1 VLVECAPSIL
11 RAAERRFH
19 TPPEQPYCGVL
30 RVGLVCCG
38 VLQQGWGQRWHTWCG
53 ARRSAARC
61 THSRPSARACGRM
74 RRRGR
79 APPQP
84 TPCSMQ
90 RAPCSMQ
97 RAPCTAAND
106 WLGSADHQAAIS
118 ARGHLPTA
126 PSRHA
131 AAVQCSAAQRSAVT
145 VGVQCSAVQCSA
157 AQCSHPPAQLRLNQ
171 SACADSTLQ
180 CSAPKRKRPRL
191 YARPCLSDCV
201 HDKPSDRELERRC
214 EVIRRL
220 GFEQA

>member
-1 VLVECAPSIL
+1 M
-11 RAAERRFH
+11 ERRFH
-19 TPPEQPYCGVL
+19 TPNSRTVSRVL

-84 TPCSMQ
+84 TLCNATCTMHRCERLAGVRRPPRKQSEREGIFQQHRVGMQ
-90 RAPCSMQ
+90 P
-97 RAPCTAAND
+97 
-106 WLGSADHQAAIS
+106 
-118 ARGHLPTA
+118 
-126 PSRHA
+126 
-131 AAVQCSAAQRSAVT
+131 QCSAVQRSAV
-145 VGVQCSAVQCSA
+145 QSQSACSAVQCSA
-157 AQCSHPPAQLRLNQ
+157 VQRSAAIRSAQLRLNQ

-191 YARPCLSDCV
+191 YARPCLSDCI